1 MVRLFRDRDEFFA
14 PAGRFRGQA
23 EEAEVRRSDGDRGGG
38 VEVTVVGGPPERR
51 PQVGELSVEPA
62 VGIAFVRADPH
73 RPTGARLGGE
83 ERGVQAVR
91 EHVEFFLALDPSQHG
106 AAIPTCPE
114 WTVEDVLRH
123 VSGGALTVCEWVE
136 RAGDPT
142 LDAVAVLH
150 ESHGLAGAAPLAE
163 LTPSLMRYV
172 ELIESRDEHAETF
185 LFDER
190 VSLGKQV
197 WHATGDW
204 GIHRHDVELALGS
217 PPSLTAERA
226 GDLIGWLLEY
236 LQPTVEA
243 NRSWD
248 RPPGLRLVAD
258 DAPVDVV
265 AGEGQPQAVL
275 RASARDL
282 LMFLWRRPTGPVVVE
297 GDPKIVHAYLDR
309 VV

>member
-1 MVRLFRDRDEFFA
+1 MTIPYLRHQQR
-14 PAGRFRGQA
+14 
-23 EEAEVRRSDGDRGGG
+23 
-38 VEVTVVGGPPERR
+38 
-51 PQVGELSVEPA
+51 
-62 VGIAFVRADPH
+62 
-73 RPTGARLGGE
+73 
-83 ERGVQAVR
+83 VQAIR
-91 EHVEFFLALDPSQHG
+91 DHVEFFLALDPSHHG
-106 AAIPTCPE
+106 VEIPTCPE
-114 WTVEDVLRH
+114 WTVEGVLRH

-136 RAGDPT
+136 RADNPDLDPI
-142 LDAVAVLH
+142 AVLR
-150 ESHGLAGAAPLAE
+150 ESHSFSASASLAE

-172 ELIESRDEHAETF
+172 ELIESRDKHSETF

-204 GIHRHDVELALGS
+204 GMHRHDVELALGWA
-217 PPSLTAERA
+217 PSLTAERA

-265 AGEGQPQAVL
+265 AGEGESRAVL

-282 LMFLWRRPTGPVVVE
+282 LMFLWRRPTGQVSIE
-297 GDPKIVHAYLDR
+297 GDPRILHAYLDR